1 MSNFT
6 FFNRYIISCFAFR
19 KKLLHMKYRQN
30 PRHKQV
36 LLSTRGKRL
45 VEFSRMAQSI
55 EEKGG
60 KKEKWGGYVDENGK
74 LWVSKKKKNRKIYF
88 TNI

>member
-1 MSNFT
+1 
-6 FFNRYIISCFAFR
+6 
-19 KKLLHMKYRQN
+19 MKYRQN

-45 VEFSRMAQSI
+45 VEFSRMAQSM

-74 LWVSKKKKNRKIYF
+74 LWVSKKKREKICV
-88 TNI
+88 TKI